1 MKSISMKYW
10 SKIEVGLK
18 PGHSDPEGE
27 TTKQSLSELNYP
39 VISVGVSKV
48 YEIVLEA
55 KSLNEAKKIVEDM
68 SKRLLAN
75 PVKDNYHF
83 KVEEAE

>member
-1 MKSISMKYW
+1 MKYPA
-10 SKIEVGLK
+10 KIEVGLK

-27 TTKQSLSELNYP
+27 TTKQSLSELNYT
-39 VISVGVSKV
+39 VRSVGVSKV

-55 KSLNEAKKIVEDM
+55 KSLNEAKRMVDDM
-68 SKRLLAN
+68 SRRLLAN

-83 KVEEAE
+83 EVEEAQ

>member
-1 MKSISMKYW
+1 MKSISMKYQA
-10 SKIEVGLK
+10 KIEVGLK

-39 VISVGVSKV
+39 VRSVGVSKV
-48 YEIVLEA
+48 YKVVLEA
-55 KSLNEAKKIVEDM
+55 KSLTEAKKMVEAM

-83 KVEEAE
+83 EVEEAE